1 MHKAATPHLSSP
13 RRETSPSAVGSGA
26 QLLFVDKEIGGN
38 AKTLTPGATPIRL
51 DSSCGARPQDVGLE
65 GASCNVNTGTQQ
77 SLSSALG
84 AVDIECL
91 ERKKNCRKFGN
102 LQLHLSAEIGR
113 GVPYSSEAAGAAGAL
128 AGGLGLTLFI
138 RDCFSAISKHSST
151 KSQDRVAFL
160 HPLHKFGPGT
170 PPTPPEPG
178 AIWLSACKAPCFRG
192 CQGFFHNNFELL
204 ITGLNFAKSS
214 RSLEAIPA

>member
-77 SLSSALG
+77 SLSS
-84 AVDIECL
+84 
-91 ERKKNCRKFGN
+91 
-102 LQLHLSAEIGR
+102 
-113 GVPYSSEAAGAAGAL
+113 VPYSSEAAGAAGAL
-128 AGGLGLTLFI
+128 AG
-138 RDCFSAISKHSST
+138 
-151 KSQDRVAFL
+151 
-160 HPLHKFGPGT
+160 GT

-178 AIWLSACKAPCFRG
+178 AIWLSACKDIMTSPRNPLRYNSNAAPDLVLAPGDQIIRVNKVNSNAG
-192 CQGFFHNNFELL
+192 AAALSEAS
-204 ITGLNFAKSS
+204 TGLGAAGCAV
-214 RSLEAIPA
+214 LLLPL